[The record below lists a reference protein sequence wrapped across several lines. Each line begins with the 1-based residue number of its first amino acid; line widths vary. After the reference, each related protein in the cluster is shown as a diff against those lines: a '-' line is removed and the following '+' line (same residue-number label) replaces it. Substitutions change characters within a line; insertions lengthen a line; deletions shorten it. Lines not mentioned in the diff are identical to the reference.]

1 MPTTRTAVFAVI
13 GCPVEHS
20 LSPAMHA
27 AAIGHHGLDAV
38 YLAFRVEPDALPQAI
53 AGMRALG
60 IRGLN
65 VTIPHKRG
73 VAALCDRLL
82 PSAEA
87 AGGVNAIDH
96 RDGELVG
103 ASTDGEGFLRSLA
116 EAGIDLRG
124 SRVLLAGAGG
134 SARAIAVAL
143 APLVGSLHIAA
154 RRADARSALARVSL
168 HYGAAGVT
176 HDDLT
181 EEALARALES
191 SDTLINTTPL
201 GMWPSVADCLPLP
214 EAGLR
219 PELTVVDIVPNPVR
233 TTLLARAE
241 AAGCRTLG
249 GVGMLVHQGAVAFE
263 LWTGLTA
270 PVEAM
275 RIACESALHATA

>member
-1 MPTTRTAVFAVI
+1 MPTASTAVYAVI

-27 AAIGHHGLDAV
+27 AAIAHHGLDAV
-38 YLAFRVEPDALPQAI
+38 YLAFRVEPQGLPHAI

-73 VAALCDRLL
+73 VARLCDRLL

-87 AGGVNAIDH
+87 AGGVNTIDH
-96 RDGELVG
+96 RDGELLG

-116 EAGIDLRG
+116 EARIDPGGR
-124 SRVLLAGAGG
+124 RVLLAGAGG

-143 APLVGSLHIAA
+143 APHVRSLHIAA
-154 RRADARSALARVSL
+154 RRPDARAALTAVSL
-168 HYGAAGVT
+168 HYGAADASHG
-176 HDDLT
+176 DLS
-181 EEALARALES
+181 EGAVAEALAS
-191 SDTLINTTPL
+191 TDIVVNTTPL
-201 GMWPSVADCLPLP
+201 GMWPAVTGCLPLP
-214 EAGLR
+214 EEGLR
-219 PELTVVDIVPNPVR
+219 PELTVVDIVPNPMR

-263 LWTGLTA
+263 MWTGLTA